1 MQTPLD
7 RTAWLLDS
15 DPAIRWQVLKD
26 ILHEKPAVYG
36 PERARLPQSGWGAQL
51 LQLQDAAG
59 LWNRSLYTGKWL
71 STTYSLYLLKIL
83 GLSPGH
89 PQAVM
94 GCEQLLTRGL
104 YQNQEIRFSRD
115 QAISDLGV
123 SALVLSLVCY
133 FGYDVE
139 AVHRIANFLIGQQC
153 DPGNWLPSEA
163 ASAADYTFE
172 TTLLALEALLQYDK
186 RYAAG
191 ENALLAQAV
200 QKGQNFLLE
209 HSLGLSEHKP
219 IKTQWLSFSY
229 PPYWFYDIL
238 MALDY
243 FYSFHMNRDPRMQ
256 AAIDLLRH
264 KQTHTGTWLL
274 GSRHS
279 GKTYFD
285 MEKAGEPSRWNTLRA
300 LRVLNWWDGG

>member
-1 MQTPLD
+1 MD
-7 RTAWLLDS
+7 WLLDS

-26 ILHEKPAVYG
+26 ILHEKPAAYEQ
-36 PERARLPQSGWGAQL
+36 ERSKLTQNGWCAQL
-51 LQLQDAAG
+51 LQFQDASG
-59 LWNRSLYTGKWL
+59 LWNHSLYTGKWL

-94 GCEQLLTRGL
+94 GCEQLLTQGL
-104 YQNQEIRFSRD
+104 YQNQEIRFSRNQD
-115 QAISDLGV
+115 ISDQGV

-139 AVHRIANFLIGQQC
+139 ALHRLASFLIDQQC
-153 DPGNWLPSEA
+153 DPGNWLPNGA

-172 TTLLALEALLQYDK
+172 TTLLVLEALLQYEN

-191 ENALLAQAV
+191 DNTPLSRAV
-200 QKGQNFLLE
+200 QKGQNFLLG
-209 HSLGLSEHKP
+209 HNLGLSEQKP
-219 IKTQWLSFSY
+219 VKAQWISFSF

-238 MALDY
+238 TALDY
-243 FYSFHMNRDPRMQ
+243 FYSFGMNHDSRMQ
-256 AAIDLLRH
+256 MAIDLLRH
-264 KQTHTGTWLL
+264 KQTRTGTWLS
-274 GSRHS
+274 GSRHP

-285 MEKAGEPSRWNTLRA
+285 MEKPPGEPSRWNTLRA
-300 LRVLNWWDGG
+300 LRVLNWWNDGVGSSQ

>member
-26 ILHEKPAVYG
+26 ILHEKPAVYE
-36 PERARLPQSGWGAQL
+36 PERARLPQSGWCAQL
-51 LQLQDAAG
+51 LQFQDAAG

-83 GLSPGH
+83 GLCPGH

-104 YQNQEIRFSRD
+104 YQNQEIRFSRN

-139 AVHRIANFLIGQQC
+139 AVHRIASFLIGQQC
-153 DPGNWLPSEA
+153 DPGNWLPNQA
-163 ASAADYTFE
+163 TSAVNYTFE
-172 TTLLALEALLQYDK
+172 TTLLALEALLQYDN

-191 ENALLAQAV
+191 ENTLLAQTV

-209 HSLGLSEHKP
+209 HSLGMSEHKP
-219 IKTQWLSFSY
+219 IKAQWLSFSY
-229 PPYWFYDIL
+229 PAYWFYDIL
-238 MALDY
+238 TVLDY

-264 KQTHTGTWLL
+264 KQTQAGTWLL

-285 MEKAGEPSRWNTLRA
+285 MEKPGEPSRWNTLRA
-300 LRVLNWWDGG
+300 LRVLNWWDGC